1 MAYRSILHSDVVVV
15 ARPPPKCTPRLVE
28 QTKFDD
34 LHPASATML
43 KAFKFAGNARNPRV
57 IWSDALTNQ
66 HFAIACRYT
75 QTQHFAEGHVS

>member
-1 MAYRSILHSDVVVV
+1 MVCRSILHSDVVVV

-28 QTKFDD
+28 QTKLDD

-43 KAFKFAGNARNPRV
+43 KVFKFAGNARNPRA
-57 IWSDALTNQ
+57 IWGDALNNQ
-66 HFAIACRYT
+66 QFAIVCRYT